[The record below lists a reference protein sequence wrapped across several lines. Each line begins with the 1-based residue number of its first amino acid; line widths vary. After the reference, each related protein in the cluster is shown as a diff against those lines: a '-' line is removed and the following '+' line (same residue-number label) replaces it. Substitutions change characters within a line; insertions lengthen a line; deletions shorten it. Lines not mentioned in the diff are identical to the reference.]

1 MEKAN
6 ILIERRQSPRL
17 RVACEAELFASVSL
31 LDTSETDKPSS
42 SLVFLGATQN
52 ISLAGVA
59 LTLPS
64 MKIDEKYCQEAH
76 SLKVSLHL
84 KPSSSV
90 ELEISPLRCQ
100 PLNANDPDAGYLIGA
115 RITRVG
121 AEGETEFK
129 TFLQSVNT

>member
-1 MEKAN
+1 MEKPS
-6 ILIERRQSPRL
+6 ILLERRQTPRL

-31 LDTSETDKPSS
+31 LDTSEVDRLTS

-64 MKIDEKYCQEAH
+64 MRIDERYCQEAH

-84 KPSSSV
+84 KPSSSF
-90 ELEISPLRCQ
+90 ELEISPLRCH

-115 RITRVG
+115 RITRV
-121 AEGETEFK
+121 AEEGETEFK
-129 TFLQSVNT
+129 SFLQSF